1 MCCQLWAHSAI
12 SVPHHLWS
20 AARLIGSVYL
30 IGSLPA
36 ALYKSF
42 IFSFKIRVIF
52 VKLLRHIFSILQY
65 YFAMREWKAWDSLL
79 DVTGFPYCNL
89 MCCQLCALRA
99 PGFGRGKHNAC
110 FDWTQ
115 FKISVIFVKIMC
127 SKFFDF
133 AILFSKRE
141 WKACNSLL
149 GVTGFP
155 YCRLIQSQLC
165 ALRAPGFWGGK
176 RNARFAWTR
185 FKISVIFVK
194 LLRRIFS

>member
-1 MCCQLWAHSAI
+1 MCCQLCAHSAI

-36 ALYKSF
+36 ALYKFF
-42 IFSFKIRVIF
+42 IFSFKVSVIF

-99 PGFGRGKHNAC
+99 PGFRRGKHNAC

-133 AILFSKRE
+133 AILF
-141 WKACNSLL
+141 L
-149 GVTGFP
+149 
-155 YCRLIQSQLC
+155 
-165 ALRAPGFWGGK
+165 
-176 RNARFAWTR
+176 NASEKLVIRFLA
-185 FKISVIFVK
+185 S
-194 LLRRIFS
+194 RIFPTVAWYKANFARIARRALEGVNAMLGSLERDLR